1 MRAALNQVE
10 RETILT
16 QMRQRKIIEA
26 QMPQR
31 DAMLVA
37 LSELIA
43 EEAVPD
49 VLVDAE
55 TNERLHDLGHRL
67 SEQKLN
73 LETFLQVTNQSPD
86 DLLAT
91 LRNDAVRAVR
101 VDLALRAL
109 VVAEKLEPTQEEIDE
124 ELETTAAAMDVTADL
139 LRTNLHDMGR
149 VISFNSEVAKMKASK
164 WLSDNVTF
172 VDPSGVA
179 IDPAMLRVD
188 QSHEM
193 ADESDDIGEQD
204 ESPDA

>member
-1 MRAALNQVE
+1 
-10 RETILT
+10 
-16 QMRQRKIIEA
+16 
-26 QMPQR
+26 
-31 DAMLVA
+31 
-37 LSELIA
+37 
-43 EEAVPD
+43 
-49 VLVDAE
+49 
-55 TNERLHDLGHRL
+55 
-67 SEQKLN
+67 
-73 LETFLQVTNQSPD
+73 
-86 DLLAT
+86 
-91 LRNDAVRAVR
+91 
-101 VDLALRAL
+101 

-139 LRTNLHDMGR
+139 LRTNLHDTGR